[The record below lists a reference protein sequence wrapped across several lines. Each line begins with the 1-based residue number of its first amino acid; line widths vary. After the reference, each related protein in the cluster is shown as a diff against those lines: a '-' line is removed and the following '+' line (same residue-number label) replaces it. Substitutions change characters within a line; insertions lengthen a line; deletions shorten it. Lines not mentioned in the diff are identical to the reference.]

1 MSQAIQIQQHKSN
14 RQSFVI
20 TSILIAILLIV
31 FFYIKLQHPIVEDAI
46 SGVMIDFGDNK
57 DGLGDD
63 NLREAGGQNSTPV
76 TSKAPSTPTPPH
88 PTRPTPTPPVR
99 TVTTPIKAP
108 QNTTITAEDAQAVAI
123 AKMQKEEKIRQQ
135 KALEEQQRIAELVKK
150 AEQERLAKEAEEKKI
165 RDQMAGVFT
174 KGKNGQG
181 NGTGNSSGNGP
192 GNGQGNTKPG
202 GNQGAQWGTPGGDPN
217 GTGTGTK
224 GNGPGSGDGM
234 SYDLKGRTWRQK
246 PLVFDNTQK
255 TGKVVVGIKVDKFG
269 NVVYAKYQQ
278 KGSTTTDPYLI
289 QLAEQ
294 GAMKA
299 KFSADTNAD
308 EEQFGTITFKFS
320 VQ

>member
-1 MSQAIQIQQHKSN
+1 MSQAVQLQQQRSN
-14 RQSFVI
+14 QQSFII
-20 TSILIAILLIV
+20 TTIILVLLLIT
-31 FFYIKLQHPIVEDAI
+31 FLFIKLHHPVVEDAI
-46 SGVMIDFGDNK
+46 SGVMIDFGDNQ

-63 NLREAGGQNSTPV
+63 NLQEAGGQNSSPASA
-76 TSKAPSTPTPPH
+76 TSAPAEPTP
-88 PTRPTPTPPVR
+88 PTPTPTPVKA
-99 TVTTPIKAP
+99 VTTPVKAP
-108 QNTTITAEDAQAVAI
+108 ANNTVTAEDPQAVAI

-150 AEQERLAKEAEEKKI
+150 AEQERLAREAEEKKI

-174 KGKNGQG
+174 KGKT
-181 NGTGNSSGNGP
+181 GTGNGSGNSNGNGP

-217 GTGTGTK
+217 GTGTGPN
-224 GNGPGSGDGM
+224 GNGPGGGDGM

-246 PLVFDNTQK
+246 PLVFDNSQK
-255 TGKVVVGIKVDKFG
+255 TGKVVVGIKVDKNG

-278 KGSTTTDPYLI
+278 KGSNTTDPYLI

-299 KFSADTNAD
+299 KFSADVSAD

>member
-1 MSQAIQIQQHKSN
+1 MSQTVQLQQKKSN
-14 RQSFVI
+14 QQSFMI
-20 TSILIAILLIV
+20 TTVVLILLLLT
-31 FFYIKLQHPIVEDAI
+31 FLFIKLQHPMVEDAI
-46 SGVMIDFGDNK
+46 SGVMIDFGDNQ
-57 DGLGDD
+57 DGLGVD
-63 NLREAGGQNSTPV
+63 NLQEAGGQNSSP
-76 TSKAPSTPTPPH
+76 AESTPTPPS
-88 PTRPTPTPPVR
+88 PVKA
-99 TVTTPIKAP
+99 VTTPVKVPAN
-108 QNTTITAEDAQAVAI
+108 NTVTAEDPQAVAI

-150 AEQERLAKEAEEKKI
+150 AEQERLAREAEEKKI

-174 KGKNGQG
+174 KGRSGSG
-181 NGTGNSSGNGP
+181 NGTGSSNGNGS

-217 GTGTGTK
+217 GTGSGLN
-224 GNGPGSGDGM
+224 GNGTGGGDGM

-255 TGKVVVGIKVDKFG
+255 TGKVVVGIKVDKNG

-278 KGSTTTDPYLI
+278 KGSNTTDPYLI

-294 GAMKA
+294 GALKA
-299 KFSADTNAD
+299 KFSADVSAD

>member
-1 MSQAIQIQQHKSN
+1 MLQAIDIQQQKSN
-14 RQSFVI
+14 QQSFII
-20 TSILIAILLIV
+20 TTLLLVILLIT
-31 FFYIKLQHPIVEDAI
+31 FLFIKLHHPVVEDAI

-63 NLREAGGQNSTPV
+63 NLRDAGGSNSKPTPTPTAPTHATPTPTPV
-76 TSKAPSTPTPPH
+76 TPTPPIK
-88 PTRPTPTPPVR
+88 
-99 TVTTPIKAP
+99 TVTTPVKAP
-108 QNTTITAEDAQAVAI
+108 QSNTVTAEDAQAVAI
-123 AKMQKEEKIRQQ
+123 AKMQKEEKIKQQ
-135 KALEEQQRIAELVKK
+135 KALEEQQRIAEIVRK
-150 AEQERLAKEAEEKKI
+150 AEQERLAREAEEKKI

-174 KGKNGQG
+174 KGKNG
-181 NGTGNSSGNGP
+181 SGNGN
-192 GNGQGNTKPG
+192 GNASGNGNGDGQGNTKPG

-224 GNGPGSGDGM
+224 GNGTGSGDGM

-246 PLVFDNTQK
+246 PLVFDNSQK
-255 TGKVVVGIKVDKFG
+255 TGKVVVGIKVDKNG

-278 KGSTTTDPYLI
+278 KGSNTTDPYLI

-299 KFSADTNAD
+299 KFSSDVTAD